1 MMQFN
6 DVYWEEKGLEFSSLE
21 LYMKYTNSYNILPTK
36 HGFSFKGKKT
46 HFSLILILI

>member
-21 LYMKYTNSYNILPTK
+21 LYMKYTNNILPTK
-36 HGFSFKGKKT
+36 HGFSFKVKKNT
-46 HFSLILILI
+46 FQFNFNFKIK